1 MSEFFYNYENWVMIW
16 VTAMSFIIVVL
27 IVTHYV
33 KQRVD
38 HFNAKKNISDKDML
52 LEAKATLIKLTQS
65 KRQTA
70 EFIESVNKTIKI
82 IDILENKI
90 K

>member
-16 VTAMSFIIVVL
+16 VTAMSFIIGVL

-33 KQRVD
+33 N
-38 HFNAKKNISDKDML
+38 NAKKTISDKDML
-52 LEAKATLIKLTQS
+52 LKAKATLIKLTQS